1 MTQYLMIKAFGRAL
15 FVTILLIAVAAALWF
30 YTLITIIVIVLGWL
44 FLMFYTDPPEN
55 WD

>member
-15 FVTILLIAVAAALWF
+15 LVTLVLITIGAALWF
-30 YTLITIIVIVLGWL
+30 YTLVTIILIVLGWL
-44 FLMFYTDPPEN
+44 WLMFYTDPPEN